1 MNRVYVLL
9 LMVFAASGATAQ
21 TLDTELTAFGGYRLG
36 GTFDVADTGASY
48 EVDDSASFGLIW
60 NHAARG
66 NTQYEVFYSYQDSE
80 AQLNASMLF
89 DPVVDLETH
98 ILEIGGTYLWDG
110 GMLQPYLAAT
120 VGGTHIKTRA
130 RDPESDTFLSGSIGL
145 GFKVAPTSRLG
156 MRLEARA
163 HGVLMQ
169 DDTKLFCATGPDIN
183 VCGVD
188 IEGNL
193 FSQVELF
200 AGIVLRF

>member
-1 MNRVYVLL
+1 MQRALL
-9 LMVFAASGATAQ
+9 SLVILVTCGGASAQ
-21 TLDTELTAFGGYRLG
+21 TLDTELTAFGGYRFG
-36 GTFDVADTGASY
+36 GSFDVADTDASY
-48 EVDDSASFGLIW
+48 EVEDSGSFGLIW

-80 AQLNASMLF
+80 AELKASALF
-89 DPVVDLETH
+89 DPVVDIETH

-110 GMLQPYLAAT
+110 GMLQPYLVAT
-120 VGGTHIKTRA
+120 FGGTHIKTNA
-130 RDPESDTFLSGSIGL
+130 RDSESETFLSGSIGL
-145 GFKVAPTSRLG
+145 GFKVAPTSRIG

-200 AGIVLRF
+200 AGIVVRF